1 MKLFLTKTSFCI
13 AFCLFFF
20 SVQTFGQSAMEKRA
34 NKLYEN
40 YAYSQAIELYE
51 YVIAKKPGNNAV
63 IRNLADAYRK
73 TNNQDKSVE
82 WFSKVIV
89 AGIAKNEDYLYFG
102 QALAATGKKDEAK
115 MQFEKYDKLMAIDKR
130 GARSIK
136 DIQNFTAFFN
146 ESDSYKIQNLNSNTL
161 RSDFS
166 PAFNGDNSLIV
177 VSNGYQ
183 KSFVKSIFPWNN
195 EQWLDLYEVSLTNDS
210 STGDSEKLSRIINS
224 KYHEGPA
231 SITKDNSLMAFTRN
245 SYYNGK
251 VKRSIDHINKL
262 KLFFAQ
268 KEDGKWKN
276 VTPFPFNS
284 DEYSCGHP
292 SFSKDGNTI
301 YFSSDMP
308 GGYGASD
315 IYKSKFENNTWSKPE
330 NLGTEINSEGN
341 ELFPFIQN
349 DSLLLFASNGWGGM
363 GGLDIFRSE
372 ISNGTFGKIENLG
385 APINSISDDFGM
397 IAKNNS
403 RSGYFSSNRD
413 GGKGEDDIYRFTFT
427 PRPTP
432 LIIVDQD
439 EVKPIEFAKVSVSL
453 NDVLLGTQT
462 ADGEGKTKFYLK
474 PCQTYKVESIAEGY
488 PTRKQTFTTACP
500 ASNKEE
506 IRILMKK
513 PKLYVNV
520 FDKFLNKDLQGAEL
534 LLEDITA
541 NATPT
546 KDNGITDEKGYFKFI
561 LTPCHEYRVTAT
573 KKGLPAV
580 TRTLRAP
587 CTEKEEDV
595 AVKLGTGIAPI
606 KGVLIKLKVVD
617 EQSGEVVANA
627 RLKLFN
633 KTTKDLQQ
641 ILTDE
646 NGFYETV
653 LTENSSVNV
662 AASRIGYFSTSKS
675 KSDIEVK
682 KGDKEITREL
692 KVLKLREGGVI
703 ALEGIFYDL
712 AKWNIRPDAGKVLD
726 YVVLVMQEN
735 PSMVIELG
743 SHTDAQ
749 GKDDA
754 NLKLSD
760 SRAQSAA
767 EYIIE
772 HGIESARITGKGY
785 GESQIKNKCGNGV
798 KCPDKLHQENRR
810 TEIRIVD
817 FE

>member
-1 MKLFLTKTSFCI
+1 MKLLITKSAFCI
-13 AFCLFFF
+13 AFCLFIC
-20 SVQTFGQSAMEKRA
+20 SVQSFGQSAMEKRA

-73 TNNQDKSVE
+73 TNNPEKSVE
-82 WFSKVIV
+82 WFSKVIA
-89 AGIAKNEDYLYFG
+89 AGIAKNEDYLFYA
-102 QALAATGKKDEAK
+102 QALAGIGKKDEAK

-136 DIQNFTAFFN
+136 DIQNFPDFFN
-146 ESDSYKIQNLNSNTL
+146 ESDAYKIQNLNSNTTK
-161 RSDFS
+161 SDFS

-177 VSNGYQ
+177 VSNGYH
-183 KSFVKSIFPWNN
+183 KSFAKSIFPWNDQ
-195 EQWLDLYEVSLTNDS
+195 QWLDLYDVSLVNDS
-210 STGDSEKLSRIINS
+210 STGSSQKLSRNINS
-224 KYHEGPA
+224 KYHEGPL

-245 SYYNGK
+245 SFYKGK
-251 VKRSIDHINKL
+251 VKRSSDHINKL

-268 KEDGKWKN
+268 KENGEWNN

-292 SFSKDGNTI
+292 SFSKDGNTL

-308 GGYGASD
+308 GGFGASD

-330 NLGTEINSEGN
+330 NLGPVINSEGN

-372 ISNGTFGKIENLG
+372 VKNGIFTKIENIG
-385 APINSISDDFGM
+385 APVNSISDDFG
-397 IAKNNS
+397 IIVKNNGK
-403 RSGYFSSNRD
+403 SGYFSSNRE
-413 GGKGEDDIYRFTFT
+413 GGKGEDDVYRFTFT
-427 PRPTP
+427 ARPTP

-439 EVKPIEFAKVSVSL
+439 EVKPVGLAKVTVFQ
-453 NDVLLGTQT
+453 NDVLVGSQT
-462 ADGEGKTKFYLK
+462 ADAEGKTKFMLK
-474 PCQTYKVESIAEGY
+474 PCLTYKVESSAEGY
-488 PTRKQTFTTACP
+488 PDRKQTVTTACP
-500 ASNKEE
+500 ASKSEE
-506 IRILMKK
+506 IRVLMKK

-520 FDKFLNKDLQGAEL
+520 FDKYLNKDLAGAEL

-546 KDNGITDEKGYFKFI
+546 STTGVTDEKGYFKFV
-561 LTPCHEYRVTAT
+561 LTPCHEYKITAT
-573 KKGLPAV
+573 KKGLPV
-580 TRTLRAP
+580 VSKTVKAP
-587 CTEKEEDV
+587 CTEKEDDA

-606 KGVLIKLKVVD
+606 KGVLVKIKVVD
-617 EQSGEVVANA
+617 EQSGEVVPNA
-627 RLKLFN
+627 KIKLFN
-633 KTTKDLQQ
+633 KATKELQQ
-641 ILTDE
+641 LITDE
-646 NGFYETV
+646 NGIYETV
-653 LTENSSVNV
+653 LTENTNVN
-662 AASRIGYFSTSKS
+662 ASASRIGYFSTSKS

-682 KGDKEITREL
+682 KGDKEITKEL

-760 SRAQSAA
+760 ARAKSAA
-767 EYIIE
+767 EYIIA
-772 HGIESARITGKGY
+772 HGIDATRITGKGY